1 MPRGRTEE
9 EIAGATG
16 GSGCGIVGG
25 YARCA
30 ARARARRFWGAGG
43 ARTGREEVLSDRG
56 ECRNGVTQRLAG
68 QDLHPLGAGT
78 VRIGRAGAGC
88 RAARRE
94 RTRRR
99 VRATHQRPGARAAP
113 PLHASARALVSAY
126 ARPREN
132 LHPADSFKVLPA
144 LYARG
149 GLLPRAS
156 SFTAGRGASPF
167 APVLNLTLAERGPCS
182 AKANPTS

>member
-1 MPRGRTEE
+1 LRAPRAGAGAGWWGVMRGARRGRGPP
-9 EIAGATG
+9 ASG
-16 GSGCGIVGG
+16 GL
-25 YARCA
+25 
-30 ARARARRFWGAGG
+30 GG
-43 ARTGREEVLSDRG
+43 ARTGRDEVLPDRG
-56 ECRNGVTQRLAG
+56 EGRNGVTKRLTG
-68 QDLHPLGAGT
+68 QDLRPPGAGT

-156 SFTAGRGASPF
+156 SFTAGSRARRIALRAGTESH
-167 APVLNLTLAERGPCS
+167 TR
-182 AKANPTS
+182 